1 MCQLGK
7 RGRLKGV
14 GRGSNTLT
22 WECSLSRES
31 LFTFK
36 IPAVTVIAICHPIT
50 VLLDNRKL
58 PAPPP
63 PALFTAGEQLLC
75 LRALGASCRGGSG
88 SCSCC
93 FSFMKCTHLSLLEGA
108 RGEPCQGSDNPDTG
122 FWSRLLLSSPS
133 TAPLRLRGGARRAGP
148 AQPVPPAAQPEDT
161 GARHRRTGP
170 AWGKVTLVA

>member
-1 MCQLGK
+1 MCKLGK

-108 RGEPCQGSDNPDTG
+108 RGEPCQGSDNPTLGSGVACCCHHLPQLPCACGEVRDARG
-122 FWSRLLLSSPS
+122 RHSLSPQQLS
-133 TAPLRLRGGARRAGP
+133 
-148 AQPVPPAAQPEDT
+148 
-161 GARHRRTGP
+161 RRTRGLGTD
-170 AWGKVTLVA
+170 ARGQRGAK